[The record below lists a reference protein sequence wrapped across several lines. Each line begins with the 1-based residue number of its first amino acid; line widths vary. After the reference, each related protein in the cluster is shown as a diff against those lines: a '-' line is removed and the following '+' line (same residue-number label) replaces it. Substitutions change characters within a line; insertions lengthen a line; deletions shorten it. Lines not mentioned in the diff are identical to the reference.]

1 MERGLNQFQMKQ
13 QYILFP
19 LFQKCWQLAR
29 IAVHNLPFLRQK
41 RVVLKYTTYK
51 GGEEEKGR

>member
-1 MERGLNQFQMKQ
+1 MTSFFFKSSVLCYQT
-13 QYILFP
+13 
-19 LFQKCWQLAR
+19 
-29 IAVHNLPFLRQK
+29 QK